1 MLDSSRVQ
9 QAALSCGLLEVGSR
23 SGGARCQNN
32 WFESSAAFRLVFP
45 NLSIVEQPGKE
56 VDMFESVRRFALV
69 IFLMMLVLPHAS
81 AESDEPEWFPAPGED
96 LIVTLDSVHNGR
108 RAGHSVSTR
117 DFEIVR
123 VDVTPWQPVSE
134 QSLRSDG
141 PAAGS
146 MHAVVALQTCRSA
159 QALHS
164 LQPVQRNWY
173 LFSDDHLVAYDHHF
187 YNERCSSRPYFRPA
201 PEELVDTERRLVAWI
216 DEKFGKQRLFAAEL
230 YAKGLWYV
238 VVGRLDDAEAM
249 LAAGESG
256 LSLAVPVATR
266 EQRKLLEQAKAINE
280 RLRDQLA
287 AAIPLAEA
295 RIANGEPPVDPAIVR
310 ALTPERPLTAADR
323 EQLAQRAVVRDRKNA
338 QRWEREKNTRLF
350 RQLESGWMLV
360 DENRR
365 KRGPRK
371 GEKWVTYEEML
382 AIKAATPPE

>member
-1 MLDSSRVQ
+1 
-9 QAALSCGLLEVGSR
+9 
-23 SGGARCQNN
+23 
-32 WFESSAAFRLVFP
+32 
-45 NLSIVEQPGKE
+45 
-56 VDMFESVRRFALV
+56 
-69 IFLMMLVLPHAS
+69 
-81 AESDEPEWFPAPGED
+81 
-96 LIVTLDSVHNGR
+96 
-108 RAGHSVSTR
+108 
-117 DFEIVR
+117 
-123 VDVTPWQPVSE
+123 
-134 QSLRSDG
+134 
-141 PAAGS
+141 
-146 MHAVVALQTCRSA
+146 
-159 QALHS
+159 
-164 LQPVQRNWY
+164 
-173 LFSDDHLVAYDHHF
+173 
-187 YNERCSSRPYFRPA
+187 
-201 PEELVDTERRLVAWI
+201 
-216 DEKFGKQRLFAAEL
+216 

-238 VVGRLDDAEAM
+238 VVGRLEDAAAM

-323 EQLAQRAVVRDRKNA
+323 EQLAKQAVVRDRKNA
-338 QRWEREKNTRLF
+338 QRWESEKNTRLF